1 MNLYEIVFSNTS
13 NPSVFSS
20 DKQWRYIFLNNC
32 DSRLKIN
39 EMAAKNIADPDIIE
53 NNEDSADEMVP
64 VFNKYSIYLRRK
76 LVLKLIYNYF
86 SQSILTTILINKW
99 YCSSIV

>member
-1 MNLYEIVFSNTS
+1 
-13 NPSVFSS
+13 
-20 DKQWRYIFLNNC
+20 
-32 DSRLKIN
+32 
-39 EMAAKNIADPDIIE
+39 MAAKNIADPDIIE

-86 SQSILTTILINKW
+86 SQSILTTILINK
-99 YCSSIV
+99 